1 MIKVDNVPMNM
12 RASSFHV
19 HNLRNLP
26 RATATERQYGDQAE
40 HRQGRFCGK
49 NIRWYRLAYSLMEMV
64 ARWPL
69 EQHEKLFLPK
79 NVCEIINIHPK
90 VCLNC
95 LSQRRYYAGGLLCWN
110 MKRCYSIG
118 GWCGLRRFA
127 DEAECAMKRPLV
139 TL

>member
-1 MIKVDNVPMNM
+1 
-12 RASSFHV
+12 
-19 HNLRNLP
+19 
-26 RATATERQYGDQAE
+26 
-40 HRQGRFCGK
+40 
-49 NIRWYRLAYSLMEMV
+49 MEMV

-79 NVCEIINIHPK
+79 NVCEILNIHPK

-139 TL
+139 TLEVLSGGGVADIRNHYLFTLHLHSYTGQSQGQPSYFSMILNFYFFVKW

>member
-1 MIKVDNVPMNM
+1 
-12 RASSFHV
+12 
-19 HNLRNLP
+19 
-26 RATATERQYGDQAE
+26 
-40 HRQGRFCGK
+40 
-49 NIRWYRLAYSLMEMV
+49 MEMV

-139 TL
+139 TLELLSGGGVADIRNHYLFTLHLHSYTGQSQGQPSYFSMILNFYFFVKW